1 MLARELIRR
10 FGDAQTSGQLIFT
23 THNTHLLDLDVLRR
37 DEIWFTSKDE
47 RGRASLASLA
57 EFRVRKDLEIEKG
70 YLSGRFGAIPF
81 LGNLRD
87 LGWR

>member
-1 MLARELIRR
+1 MPEL
-10 FGDAQTSGQLIFT
+10 
-23 THNTHLLDLDVLRR
+23 V
-37 DEIWFTSKDE
+37 
-47 RGRASLASLA
+47 RASLASLA